1 MRLILQIYKD
11 IIDFNNNVNHYNPST
26 SWIIPLLI
34 FPRDGSACGFLR
46 LCSERLNSYELIPK

>member
-11 IIDFNNNVNHYNPST
+11 ISDFNNNVNHHNPSP
-26 SWIIPLLI
+26 SRIIPLLI

-46 LCSERLNSYELIPK
+46 LCLEKLNSYELIPK